1 MNFDFDIFLF
11 IFAILLI
18 FTNKY
23 VFFNW
28 ILSHYRLVFL
38 FFIRIIFFFF
48 LYHSIDYPLNSLINL
63 STLSFIL
70 LVNWLVHLNFYFVFI
85 IYYIMLILF
94 VNHIISYLTFLII
107 ISYDFI
113 NPPISISILFLY
125 SYIIFFMN
133 LPNA

>member
-18 FTNKY
+18 FINKY

-28 ILSHYRLVFL
+28 ILSNYHLVFL
-38 FFIRIIFFFF
+38 FFIRIRFFFY
-48 LYHSIDYPLNSLINL
+48 LSHSIDYPLNSLINL

-85 IYYIMLILF
+85 IYYIMFILF

-107 ISYDFI
+107 ISYGFI

-125 SYIIFFMN
+125 SNIIFFMN

>member
-11 IFAILLI
+11 MFAFLLI

-28 ILSHYRLVFL
+28 ISSHYHLVFL
-38 FFIRIIFFFF
+38 FFIRIRFFFF
-48 LYHSIDYPLNSLINL
+48 ISHSIDYQLNSLINL
-63 STLSFIL
+63 SILSFIL
-70 LVNWLVHLNFYFVFI
+70 LVHWLVHLNFYFVFI

-113 NPPISISILFLY
+113 NPLISISILFLY
-125 SYIIFFMN
+125 SDIIFFMN
-133 LPNA
+133 LLNA